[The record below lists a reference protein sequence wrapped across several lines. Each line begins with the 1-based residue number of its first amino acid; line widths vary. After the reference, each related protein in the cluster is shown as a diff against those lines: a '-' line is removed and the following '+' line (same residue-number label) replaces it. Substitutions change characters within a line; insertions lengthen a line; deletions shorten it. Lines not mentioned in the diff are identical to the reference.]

1 MAEPGR
7 VATRCSDRLD
17 AQRAIDL
24 VDAHARIHRLNL
36 TVTCKE
42 TARNPEILQLG
53 SPYYLNPVLP
63 NTFRVISYGK

>member
-17 AQRAIDL
+17 AQCAIDL
-24 VDAHARIHRLNL
+24 VHALADLHRLNL

-42 TARNPEILQLG
+42 TARNAEILQFG
-53 SPYYLNPVLP
+53 WPYYLNPVLP
-63 NTFRVISYGK
+63 NTFRVISYRK